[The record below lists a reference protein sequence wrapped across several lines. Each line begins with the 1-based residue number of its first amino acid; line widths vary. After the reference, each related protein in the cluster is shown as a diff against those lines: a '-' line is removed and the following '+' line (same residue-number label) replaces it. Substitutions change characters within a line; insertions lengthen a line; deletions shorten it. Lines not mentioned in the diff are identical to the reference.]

1 VEEEY
6 LTVKETATL
15 IGVSPSSIWQAIR
28 ENRLPCVTRY
38 GRKLVIR
45 EDVEAYRQRTQ
56 PDGVKSKGRPRKKR
70 E

>member
-28 ENRLPCVTRY
+28 ENRLPCV
-38 GRKLVIR
+38 RKLVIR